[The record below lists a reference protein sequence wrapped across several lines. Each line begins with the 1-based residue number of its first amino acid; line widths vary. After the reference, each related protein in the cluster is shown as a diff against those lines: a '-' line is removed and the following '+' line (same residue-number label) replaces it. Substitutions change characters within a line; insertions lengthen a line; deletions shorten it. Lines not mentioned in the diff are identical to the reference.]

1 MLQGAGTSSK
11 VLESQR
17 YCNKNYGFMDG
28 NAQDSIFGWEEMC
41 QEIILKKLTEARF

>member
-17 YCNKNYGFMDG
+17 NCNKNYKFMYG
-28 NAQDSIFGWEEMC
+28 NAQDSILGWEEMC
-41 QEIILKKLTEARF
+41 QDIILERLTETRF